1 MVWSGDGA
9 DACGAGAAWPAP
21 CQDRAA
27 GPQAG
32 KPGFGGPLQAR
43 ALLKRQCGAVVR
55 QDGSLMRCL
64 GSRMTTRFA
73 AVAHG
78 PLVQHPS
85 QYGLRACDAVAC
97 RREGWQCLSE

>member
-1 MVWSGDGA
+1 MVWTGDGA
-9 DACGAGAAWPAP
+9 DACGAGAAWSAP

-55 QDGSLMRCL
+55 QDGSLMRGL

-73 AVAHG
+73 AAAHG